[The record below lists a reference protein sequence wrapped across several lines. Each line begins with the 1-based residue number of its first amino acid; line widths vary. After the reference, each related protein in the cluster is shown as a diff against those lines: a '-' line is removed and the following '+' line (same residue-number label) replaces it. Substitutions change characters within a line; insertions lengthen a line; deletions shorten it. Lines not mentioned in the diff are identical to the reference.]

1 MQFFPYFIGILTVVF
16 LVMQFYPYFKLKAA
30 RGKNAPSTGNVLNDA
45 QQQSSRLLYY
55 FMSPRC
61 GMCKNIT
68 PIVDELIEERHDV
81 IRIDASKDQQ
91 LARSFGVLGTPAFVL
106 VDNGVI
112 EKVKLG
118 GMNKKNILKM
128 LDAPND

>member
-1 MQFFPYFIGILTVVF
+1 MQFFPYFIGFLTVIF
-16 LVMQFYPYFKLKAA
+16 LALQFYPYFKLRAA
-30 RGKNAPSTGNVLNDA
+30 RGKNVPSVVGVLNDT
-45 QQQSSRLLYY
+45 QQQLSRLLYY
-55 FMSPRC
+55 FMAPKC

-68 PIVDELIEERHDV
+68 PIVDELIKQRKDV
-81 IRIDASKDQQ
+81 IRIDASQNQQ
-91 LARSFGVLGTPAFVL
+91 LARSFSVMGTPAFVL